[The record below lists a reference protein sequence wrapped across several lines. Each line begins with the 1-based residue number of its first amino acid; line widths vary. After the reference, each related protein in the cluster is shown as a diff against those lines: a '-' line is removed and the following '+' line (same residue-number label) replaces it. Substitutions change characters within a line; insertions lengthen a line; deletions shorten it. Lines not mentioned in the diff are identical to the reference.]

1 MNFPADLRYTPSH
14 EWVRIEGDE
23 AVVGISDFAQSEL
36 GDIVYVELPEVGRTL
51 AKGEAFGVVESV
63 KTVSD
68 VYAPVAGEVTAV
80 NSELEPHAETINR
93 DPYGEGWIMRLRMS
107 DPSEVESLLTAEA
120 YEKHTKEH

>member
-14 EWVRIEGDE
+14 EWVRVEGDE

-36 GDIVYVELPEVGRTL
+36 GDIVYVELPSVGRTL
-51 AKGEAFGVVESV
+51 AKGDAFGVVESV

-80 NSELEPHAETINR
+80 NSELEAHAETINQ
-93 DPYGEGWIMRLRMS
+93 DPYGGGWIMRLRMS
-107 DPSEVESLLTAEA
+107 DPSEVEGLLTAEA
-120 YEKHTKEH
+120 YEKLTKEH